1 MSILS
6 QRATNRL
13 ASALVSLAAYAGEV
27 THSTML
33 HSTRSSSLYMLFISN
48 LTARFVDDAGYLGTR
63 RSLSLLLEHGFPL
76 FLFIFLHHFRRFLG
90 QSVGLELA
98 EGAGFCDL
106 EGLEPGHVQSL
117 LKGGALVTVLVQEGR
132 AHVDGFLADV
142 LPGVKVELR
151 GVLNSL
157 SCNFLVV
164 FIIEGEHAT
173 QHEVAD
179 NTKGP

>member
-1 MSILS
+1 MIWS

-13 ASALVSLAAYAGEV
+13 ASALESLAAYAGEV

-33 HSTRSSSLYMLFISN
+33 HSTRFSSLYMLFSN
-48 LTARFVDDAGYLGTR
+48 LTARFVNDAGYLGTIG
-63 RSLSLLLEHGFPL
+63 SLLLLLEHHFPL
-76 FLFIFLHHFRRFLG
+76 FCFVFLHRLRRLLG

-98 EGAGFCDL
+98 EGARFSHL
-106 EGLEPGHVQSL
+106 EGLEPGHVESL
-117 LKGGALVTVLVQEGR
+117 LKGRALVTVLVQEGR

-151 GVLNSL
+151 GILDSL

-164 FIIEGEHAT
+164 FVIEG
-173 QHEVAD
+173 
-179 NTKGP
+179 